1 MVISYEKWI
10 EKVFKSHT
18 HKSHLPPKGT
28 GSRTFSGTNILQPCN
43 KLLSCLCNT
52 LVRRP
57 AFTTSVLVSNVKL
70 TLIVGHYHA
79 LKRRARQKKRKR
91 KKEEENSN
99 GQPHCLRSMLFWSN
113 ECGLPFGVKCCN
125 NIFTLPT
132 LSFFNQLNYII
143 FFGVHMYV
151 IWVIMILSVDCYSNA

>member
-91 KKEEENSN
+91 KKKRKILMDNPIAS
-99 GQPHCLRSMLFWSN
+99 
-113 ECGLPFGVKCCN
+113 GLCYFGLISVDY
-125 NIFTLPT
+125 P
-132 LSFFNQLNYII
+132 SE
-143 FFGVHMYV
+143 
-151 IWVIMILSVDCYSNA
+151 LSVVITFLLYQHYHFSTN

>member
-91 KKEEENSN
+91 KKKRKILMDNPIAS
-99 GQPHCLRSMLFWSN
+99 
-113 ECGLPFGVKCCN
+113 GLCYFDLISVDYP
-125 NIFTLPT
+125 
-132 LSFFNQLNYII
+132 SE
-143 FFGVHMYV
+143 
-151 IWVIMILSVDCYSNA
+151 LSVVITFLLYQHYHFSTN